1 METVLCAAYHLVDI
15 VDPWLLPFYY
25 IFQMSVLDWIVLFGT
40 LFAIV
45 AYGVYKS
52 RGAKNID
59 GYLLGNQ
66 SLPWYSVCLSVM
78 ATQASAITFLSAP
91 GLAFSS
97 GMSFVQFYFGL
108 PLAMI
113 VLCITFVPIFH
124 RLKVYTAYEY
134 LEQRFDL
141 NTRVLTAI
149 LFLIQRGLSTGITI
163 YAPAIILSTILNI
176 NTVYTTLFI
185 GSIVVCYTVYGGTK
199 AVSYTQ
205 MLQMSIIFLGLFA
218 AGYVVVSL
226 LPADIGIVK
235 AISIAGKMGRT
246 NAIDFSFDW
255 NNQYTVWSGLIGGFF
270 LQLSYFGTDQ
280 SQVGRYLTGSSVS
293 QSRLGLLMNGLVKI
307 PMQFLILLI
316 GVLVF
321 TFYQYTKPPIFFN
334 RFELQKIEN
343 STFKP
348 QLDSIYTEY
357 NAAFA
362 AKQRELGRLNQAIDN
377 QNEAAIDEQ
386 RGKLQLADLK
396 TKSLKKAATDLM
408 LRNDPNADVNDN
420 NYIFLS
426 FVTRYLPQGLM
437 GLLIAIIFLA
447 SMGSTASA
455 LNSLASTSV
464 IDVYKRLIKKDASD
478 KQYLSASRWATLF
491 WGVICIV
498 MALYA
503 SKIGNLI
510 EAVNILG
517 SYVYGTVLGIFL
529 VAFYVKQVDG
539 RAVFFGALLAEVLVC
554 VTGYF
559 DVVAY
564 LWLNVLGCLLVVLF
578 SLLIQS
584 IHSYRPPR
592 LAEKS

>member
-1 METVLCAAYHLVDI
+1 MSLLDWCVLC
-15 VDPWLLPFYY
+15 
-25 IFQMSVLDWIVLFGT
+25 GT
-40 LFAIV
+40 LLAIV

-52 RGAKNID
+52 RGTQNID

-91 GLAFSS
+91 GLAYSS

-185 GSIVVCYTVYGGTK
+185 GIVVVCYTVYGGTK

-226 LPADIGIVK
+226 LPENIGFIK
-235 AISIAGKMGRT
+235 AISIAGKMGRA
-246 NAIDFSFDW
+246 NAIDFKFDW

-280 SQVGRYLTGSSVS
+280 SQVGRYLTGSSVG

-334 RFELQKIEN
+334 SYELNKLEK
-343 STFKP
+343 SDLKP
-348 QLDSIYTEY
+348 ALDAIYTQY
-357 NAAFA
+357 DAAFS
-362 AKQRELGRLNQAIDN
+362 AKQHALEKLNIALDQGD
-377 QNEAAIDEQ
+377 EAAIDALRQE
-386 RGKLQLADLK
+386 LQTAD
-396 TKSLKKAATDLM
+396 TESKSLKKAATDLM
-408 LRNDPNADVNDN
+408 LKNDKNADVNDN

-426 FVTRYLPQGLM
+426 FVTRYLPQGLI

-464 IDVYKRLIKKDASD
+464 IDVYKRLIRKDRSD
-478 KQYLSASRWATLF
+478 DQYLSASRWATIF

-539 RAVFFGALLAEVLVC
+539 KSVFFGALLAELLVC

-559 DVVAY
+559 DVIAY
-564 LWLNVLGCLLVVLF
+564 LWLNVLGCFLVVLL
-578 SLLIQS
+578 SLLIQ
-584 IHSYRPPR
+584 
-592 LAEKS
+592 ATEGEKPATAKN

>member
-1 METVLCAAYHLVDI
+1 MSYTDWAVLSLTLILI
-15 VDPWLLPFYY
+15 V
-25 IFQMSVLDWIVLFGT
+25 S
-40 LFAIV
+40 
-45 AYGVYKS
+45 YGVYKS
-52 RGAKNID
+52 RGAQNID

-66 SLPWYSVCLSVM
+66 SMPWYSVCLSVM

-91 GLAFSS
+91 GLAYST
-97 GMSFVQFYFGL
+97 GMGFVQFYFGL

-141 NTRVLTAI
+141 NTRALTAF

-163 YAPAIILSTILNI
+163 YAPSIILSTILQI
-176 NTVYTTLFI
+176 NTTVTTLLI
-185 GSIVVCYTVYGGTK
+185 GGIVVAYTVYGGTK

-205 MLQMSIIFLGLFA
+205 MLQMSIIFCGLFA
-218 AGYVVVSL
+218 AGIMVVHL
-226 LPADIGIVK
+226 LPADIGFSK

-246 NAIDFSFDW
+246 EAIDFKFDL
-255 NNQYTVWSGLIGGFF
+255 NNPYTVWSGLIGGFF

-280 SQVGRYLTGSSVS
+280 SQVGRYLTGSSVN

-321 TFYQYTKPPIFFN
+321 TFYQYNKPPVFFN
-334 RFELQKIEN
+334 SFELNKLQQ
-343 STFKP
+343 SAYKP
-348 QLDSIYTEY
+348 ELDRLEKKSD
-357 NAAFA
+357 AAFEN
-362 AKQRELGRLNQAIDN
+362 KQRELRKLNAALDKDDKQQIDK
-377 QNEAAIDEQ
+377 Q
-386 RGKLQLADLK
+386 REVL
-396 TKSLKKAATDLM
+396 KAADEHTKTIRTELTDLM
-408 LRNDPNADVNDN
+408 HKNDPGADTNDN

-426 FVTRYLPQGLM
+426 FVTSYLPQGLV

-464 IDVYKRLIKKDASD
+464 VDIYKRLINKNASPEN
-478 KQYLSASRWATLF
+478 YLSASRWSTLI
-491 WGVICIV
+491 WGIICIL

-517 SYVYGTVLGIFL
+517 SYIYGTILGVFL
-529 VAFYVKQVDG
+529 VAFYCKHVGG
-539 RAVFFGALLAEVLVC
+539 RAVFIAALAAEAIVC
-554 VTGYF
+554 ICGYF
-559 DVVAY
+559 DQVAY
-564 LWLNVLGCLLVVLF
+564 LWLNVIGCVLVVTIAI
-578 SLLIQS
+578 LLQFFMKPKETVS
-584 IHSYRPPR
+584 N
-592 LAEKS
+592 